1 VSIKKITP
9 QDFGKK
15 HAAMMERVL
24 APAAQKLGAKSLTD
38 DVHLEIAYAK
48 KEGEV
53 GLVYDNLS
61 DVEKEKPGR
70 AKFKLQEAYDV
81 DARIVADAAAQAAKT
96 TGGVLTP
103 ESARFLP
110 HNLRDDFEHLTGAKI
125 EDKNGV
131 AVPGVSIAKKP
142 GGVVDVTVDFKQALA
157 GVTAKHVVLAIDD
170 LFVLTASRLDTPA
183 RADIPPYWLV
193 IGPREGKMK
202 EGTWLK
208 DEHGMRG
215 FESGDPHHLV
225 RAGGDVSELVQEK
238 RGKRE
243 TYATLNFHI
252 DVVNDLGDG
261 PPKEAS
267 AATKAVRE
275 GWTAHGGASIDFAA
289 AAKKGS
295 IGEVLYA
302 DVKGLPGIKVML
314 SAIRDD
320 LGGNITNLLKKG
332 ELKFYRDAATSSLA
346 VVHPAQDGKAYA
358 AIYDEGRKK
367 WVGTLHQDATT
378 PSWTER

>member
-1 VSIKKITP
+1 MTIKTIAP
-9 QDFGKK
+9 QDFGRK
-15 HAAMMERVL
+15 HKAMVERVV
-24 APAAQKLGAKSLTD
+24 APAAEKLGAKSLTD
-38 DVHLEIAYAK
+38 NVYLEVAYAK

-53 GLVYDNLS
+53 GLVYDNLR
-61 DVEKEKPGR
+61 DVKDEKPGR
-70 AKFKLQEAYDV
+70 GAFKLQEAYDV
-81 DARIVADAAAQAAKT
+81 DERLVTEAAAQAAKT
-96 TGGVLTP
+96 TGGVLTA

-110 HNLRDDFEHLTGAKI
+110 HNLRDDFEHLTGVKI

-131 AVPGVSIAKKP
+131 AVPGVKIDRKP
-142 GGVVDVTVDFKQALA
+142 GGKVDVHVDFRQALA
-157 GVTAKHVVLAIDD
+157 GVTAKNVVLAIDD

-215 FESGDPHHLV
+215 FEGGDPHHLIH
-225 RAGGDVSELVQEK
+225 AGGDVSELVQET

-243 TYATLNFHI
+243 TYATLTFHV

-261 PPKEAS
+261 PPKEPS
-267 AATKAVRE
+267 GATKAVRE
-275 GWTAHGGASIDFAA
+275 GWQAHGGAALDFAA
-289 AAKKGS
+289 AANKGT
-295 IGEVLYA
+295 IAEVLYA

-320 LGGNITNLLKKG
+320 LGGNITNLVKKG

-346 VVHPAQDGKAYA
+346 VVHPANDGKSYA

-367 WVGTLHQDATT
+367 WVGTLHEAATT
-378 PSWTER
+378 ASWTER